1 MKGWSTK
8 GAEGVGQECHAPAWI
23 VLSPQ
28 LGALPEGVGQ
38 ECHAPA
44 WIVLSPQLGALHR
57 VEELTRR
64 VFL

>member
-1 MKGWSTK
+1 MVMPGPWKGLKGWSTK

-28 LGALPEGVGQ
+28 LD
-38 ECHAPA
+38 
-44 WIVLSPQLGALHR
+44 ALHR